1 MSEAAALS
9 AFHAQPHIIDVRE
22 EQNRLMKIPVKLR
35 SSQKPLSDGLT
46 VAQTIEEVSQEIDAA
61 LSSAGASR
69 YVSIPIRRPQGAK
82 ESVLK
87 EVFVFASG
95 IPGRKITKRMVKKC
109 WDEYRSFQ
117 TEIRLEL
124 S

>member
-1 MSEAAALS
+1 M
-9 AFHAQPHIIDVRE
+9 
-22 EQNRLMKIPVKLR
+22 KLR
-35 SSQKPLSDGLT
+35 SSQKPSSDEWDRLPRRLKKFRRKST
-46 VAQTIEEVSQEIDAA
+46 
-61 LSSAGASR
+61 LPSAVRAPL
-69 YVSIPIRRPQGAK
+69 VIFQIPIRRPQGAK